1 MKNGMSFK
9 IFAEIEEIIRMESIY
24 KRRTDS
30 DLVEEYK
37 QFEKKMK
44 NGKLTIHEQR
54 MYITLLTE
62 IGDRW
67 IKQIENK

>member
-1 MKNGMSFK
+1 MTWLRNTNNLK
-9 IFAEIEEIIRMESIY
+9 
-24 KRRTDS
+24 
-30 DLVEEYK
+30 
-37 QFEKKMK
+37 KKMK

>member
-1 MKNGMSFK
+1 
-9 IFAEIEEIIRMESIY
+9 MESIY